1 MLPYRPHPLLKSGHL
16 QTLLAGINE
25 GYRPPRNAATRH
37 IDLPD
42 GEQLVVHE
50 ELGLPVSSHAPLAIL
65 VHGLGGDH
73 SSPYMQRVAYQLR
86 LRDCRVWRVDMRGSG
101 HGFDLAWRPAHA
113 GASQDL
119 AAVLLAARRVYE
131 AVTIVLVG
139 FSLSG
144 NIVLKLLGELAAGHL
159 PLSMEEAGILQ
170 APAVAPP
177 MDLHDC
183 ADNMDRWKR
192 RLYARYYLKNLQQQ
206 ASLKRARW
214 PQWEQLPDASDLK
227 TLRQFDAHY
236 VAPLCGFRDA
246 EHYYT
251 EASSLPWL
259 PQIRTP
265 TEIVLD
271 RHDPIVTWESCL
283 KAQYDPRWV
292 QFTHTDYGG
301 HMGYFGVDDLG
312 QLIRWVEYYVV
323 QRVVEVAQPAVLLA
337 K

>member
-1 MLPYRPHPLLKSGHL
+1 
-16 QTLLAGINE
+16 
-25 GYRPPRNAATRH
+25 
-37 IDLPD
+37 
-42 GEQLVVHE
+42 
-50 ELGLPVSSHAPLAIL
+50 
-65 VHGLGGDH
+65 
-73 SSPYMQRVAYQLR
+73 
-86 LRDCRVWRVDMRGSG
+86 
-101 HGFDLAWRPAHA
+101 
-113 GASQDL
+113 
-119 AAVLLAARRVYE
+119 
-131 AVTIVLVG
+131 
-139 FSLSG
+139 
-144 NIVLKLLGELAAGHL
+144 
-159 PLSMEEAGILQ
+159 
-170 APAVAPP
+170 
-177 MDLHDC
+177 
-183 ADNMDRWKR
+183 
-192 RLYARYYLKNLQQQ
+192 
-206 ASLKRARW
+206 
-214 PQWEQLPDASDLK
+214 
-227 TLRQFDAHY
+227 
-236 VAPLCGFRDA
+236 LCGFRDA